1 VVQAPAPLQN
11 AAGVNVDP
19 LQDGLPHMRVV
30 GCCWQVPEPLQRPVV
45 PQVPPPTL
53 QRACGSA
60 TLAGTLA
67 QLPAAP
73 VTLQAWQVEQLALL
87 QQTPSVQLPLVHSW
101 ADRQATP
108 FALVKRQTPPG
119 FPVQ

>member
-1 VVQAPAPLQN
+1 VVQAPAPLQK
-11 AAGVNVDP
+11 ADGVNVEP
-19 LQDGLPHMRVV
+19 LQDGLPHWTEV

-45 PQVPPPTL
+45 PQVPPPTV

-67 QLPAAP
+67 QVPALP

-87 QQTPSVQLPLVHSW
+87 QQTPSVQLPLEHSW

-108 FALVKRQTPPG
+108 FALTGRQEPII
-119 FPVQ
+119 PVQ